1 MTSDTG
7 DGALAHSSSVPL
19 LTPTGCAAVQQIKI
33 FKSVDSELHDL
44 EKTINK
50 WMRKSGARVLSIT
63 GNLANQGSGTGPGMN
78 TFAAG
83 DVLIIVHYEV
93 DASPKS

>member
-1 MTSDTG
+1 
-7 DGALAHSSSVPL
+7 
-19 LTPTGCAAVQQIKI
+19 VQQIKI

-44 EKTINK
+44 EKTINR
-50 WMRKSGARVLSIT
+50 WMKKSGARVLSVT
-63 GNLANQGSGTGPGMN
+63 GNLANQGTSSGPGMN

-93 DASPKS
+93 DASS